1 MQLPEELNDATRYT
15 VIPRTLVFLT
25 RGTEVLLLRGAP
37 DKRLWAGKY
46 NGLGGHI
53 ELGEEPRRAARRE
66 VQEEAGLDVAELTLR
81 AVIQVT
87 LPEPPGVMLF
97 VFVGAAPVAQP
108 RSSPEG
114 TPVWVQRQELT
125 EYPLVEDLYELL
137 PRVLAPGEII
147 FGEYLLTEDRT
158 EYRFAV

>member
-1 MQLPEELNDATRYT
+1 MQLPEELNEATRYT
-15 VIPRTLVFLT
+15 VIPRTLIFLT
-25 RGTEVLLLRGAP
+25 RGAEVLLLRGVP

-46 NGLGGHI
+46 NGLGGQI
-53 ELGEEPRRAARRE
+53 EPGEEPRRAARRE
-66 VQEEAGLDVAELTLR
+66 VREEAGLDVAALTLR

-97 VFVGAAPVAQP
+97 VFVGTAPFSEL

-114 TPVWVQRQELT
+114 TPVWVKRQELA
-125 EYPLVEDLYELL
+125 EYPLMEDLYELL

-147 FGEYLLTEDRT
+147 FGEYLFTEEGA
-158 EYRFAV
+158 EYRFGA